1 MYPQSPLPRH
11 ITAIY
16 MVAIVSLVI
25 LCHAALAGADVLIFD
40 RATQRP
46 IEDLEFRDLPAR
58 FGERLPFEGLK
69 VGTEFLRMSTLKK
82 SRKVFL

>member
-25 LCHAALAGADVLIFD
+25 LCHAALAGADVLVFSMD
-40 RATQRP
+40 TRRP

-58 FGERLPFEGLK
+58 FGEPLPFEGIK
-69 VGTEFLRMSTLKK
+69 VLTYSSG
-82 SRKVFL
+82 